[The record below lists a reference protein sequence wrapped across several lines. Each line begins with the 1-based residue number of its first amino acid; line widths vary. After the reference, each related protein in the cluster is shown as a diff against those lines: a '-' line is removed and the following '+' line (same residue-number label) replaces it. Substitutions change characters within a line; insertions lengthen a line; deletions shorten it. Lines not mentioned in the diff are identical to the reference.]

1 MITKNT
7 YKIDIEGELERINR
21 DIDDM
26 EEAGMEQIVL
36 DFFGG
41 SENEREFI
49 FAARAAVKARGY
61 AAVHEYDDGD
71 LVLIIRKAA

>member
-1 MITKNT
+1 MDN
-7 YKIDIEGELERINR
+7 KIDIERELERINK

-26 EEAGMEQIVL
+26 QVAGMQQIVL

-61 AAVHEYDDGD
+61 EAVHEYDGENGE
-71 LVLIIRKAA
+71 LLLIIRKVA

>member
-61 AAVHEYDDGD
+61 EAVHEYDDGD
-71 LVLIIRKAA
+71 LVLIIRKTA

>member
-1 MITKNT
+1 MDN
-7 YKIDIEGELERINR
+7 KIDIDRELERINK

-26 EEAGMEQIVL
+26 QAAGMKQTIL

-61 AAVHEYDDGD
+61 EAVHEYEDDE
-71 LVLIIRKAA
+71 LVLIIRKVA